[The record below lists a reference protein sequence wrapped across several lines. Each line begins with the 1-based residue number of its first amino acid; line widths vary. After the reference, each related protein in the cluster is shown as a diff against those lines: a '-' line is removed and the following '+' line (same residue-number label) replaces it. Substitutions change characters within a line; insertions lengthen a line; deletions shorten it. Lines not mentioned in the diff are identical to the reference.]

1 MDMETD
7 DVTNLIESL
16 SDAVAI
22 VNESRI
28 VGSQNKEN
36 ETWVVN
42 KKFHQLLFDHDAAI
56 NFQQIFDKPVFT
68 VCNSLGQDL
77 DSNLTLFRVIQTMI
91 NKAEDSIC
99 LKV

>member
-28 VGSQNKEN
+28 VGS
-36 ETWVVN
+36 
-42 KKFHQLLFDHDAAI
+42 
-56 NFQQIFDKPVFT
+56 
-68 VCNSLGQDL
+68 
-77 DSNLTLFRVIQTMI
+77 
-91 NKAEDSIC
+91 
-99 LKV
+99 